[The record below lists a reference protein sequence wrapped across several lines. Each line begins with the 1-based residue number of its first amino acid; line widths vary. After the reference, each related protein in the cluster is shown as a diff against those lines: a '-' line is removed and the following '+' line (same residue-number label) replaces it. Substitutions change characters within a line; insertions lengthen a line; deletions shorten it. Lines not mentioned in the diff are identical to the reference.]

1 MTIREQFF
9 TLRQSF
15 FDVVAVGFQKV
26 ATAFGFPENPGMPL
40 FPQREY
46 FWNKVSLSDDLPVRN
61 VRFPPDT
68 NPQNY
73 IEILIGDSP
82 KPNPLPRF
90 FYESKA
96 DGFYSFYIE
105 NYKNLM
111 FLPNWLSE
119 FLQVRCHLCL
129 DITFLEVCRE
139 TVFIMLVIY
148 FYMITFRILIA
159 WLVTINPYTF
169 PIAYFVALI
178 DWIEDASMGLL
189 PVVGGISLSTPL
201 LLTIVGKI
209 ADSLNHLVFTMP
221 FLPSEGIPGKAI
233 INGDIKNVLIFRYLP
248 ILWYK
253 YPIPNEIREFW
264 YNERPDILKYMQKAY
279 ENVDIQFLPDRI
291 IKANEFISTLPIYD
305 VNHLGSY
312 IDLKTNLLT
321 INNGVELQE
330 FFDSWNSII
339 HTLIATFI
347 S

>member
-15 FDVVAVGFQKV
+15 FDIVAIGFQKV
-26 ATAFGFPENPGMPL
+26 AIVFGFPENPGMPL

-46 FWNKVSLSDDLPVRN
+46 FWNKVNLSDDLPVRN

-139 TVFIMLVIY
+139 TIFIMLVTY
-148 FYMITFRILIA
+148 YYMISFRIFIA
-159 WLVTINPYTF
+159 WLISINPYAF
-169 PIAYFVALI
+169 PIAYFIALV

-189 PVVGGISLSTPL
+189 PVVGGISLATPL
-201 LLTIVGKI
+201 LLTVVGKI

-233 INGDIKNVLIFRYLP
+233 INGDVKNVLIFRYLP
-248 ILWYK
+248 ILWYE

-279 ENVDIQFLPDRI
+279 ENIDIQFLPDRL
-291 IKANEFISTLPIYD
+291 IKANEFISILSTH
-305 VNHLGSY
+305 NE
-312 IDLKTNLLT
+312 IDFVSHIDSKTNLLFS
-321 INNGVELQE
+321 NSGLDFQKL
-330 FFDSWNSII
+330 FDSCSSTFNIF
-339 HTLIATFI
+339 IATFI
-347 S
+347 N